1 MNESIKSIVRH
12 GLSFGGGFL
21 VAKGLVSVDQAN
33 ELAGAVV
40 RLEEQENP
48 SDSSRCSRRVNWIYQ
63 LVRAF
68 LDFIREAPAPKI
80 VDGNAP
86 KDLKDNLH
94 GRIAGLHGLPKDSG
108 DSGAR
113 R

>member
-1 MNESIKSIVRH
+1 
-12 GLSFGGGFL
+12 
-21 VAKGLVSVDQAN
+21 
-33 ELAGAVV
+33 
-40 RLEEQENP
+40 
-48 SDSSRCSRRVNWIYQ
+48 VNWIYQ

-80 VDGNAP
+80 VDGKAP
-86 KDLKDNLH
+86 NDLKDNLH